1 MMDQKQPNSFSRL
14 ESLIGFDSLEKIK
27 QKRVL
32 ILGIGGVGGYVA
44 EALVRSGISKIVIV
58 DYDIVDITNIN
69 RQIIAL
75 NSTLGK
81 KKVDVL
87 EQRLKD
93 INPELEIKTFDLFFD
108 SKTKDKILDN
118 NLDFIIDCCD
128 SLESKKLI
136 IKEALIRKIDI
147 ISSMGTANKL
157 DPSLLEIVDI
167 RKTYNDPLARK
178 IRKFIK
184 DEKINQKIMV
194 LSSKEVPIKNG
205 KILGSNSFVPSSAGL
220 LIASYVIR
228 KIIK

>member
-1 MMDQKQPNSFSRL
+1 
-14 ESLIGFDSLEKIK
+14 
-27 QKRVL
+27 
-32 ILGIGGVGGYVA
+32 
-44 EALVRSGISKIVIV
+44 
-58 DYDIVDITNIN
+58 
-69 RQIIAL
+69 
-75 NSTLGK
+75 
-81 KKVDVL
+81 
-87 EQRLKD
+87 
-93 INPELEIKTFDLFFD
+93 
-108 SKTKDKILDN
+108 
-118 NLDFIIDCCD
+118 
-128 SLESKKLI
+128 
-136 IKEALIRKIDI
+136 
-147 ISSMGTANKL
+147 MGTANKL

>member
-32 ILGIGGVGGYVA
+32 ILGVGGVGGYVA

-118 NLDFIIDCCD
+118 NFDFIIDCCD

>member
-32 ILGIGGVGGYVA
+32 ILGVGGVGGYVA

-118 NLDFIIDCCD
+118 NFDFIIDCCD

-194 LSSKEVPIKNG
+194 LSSKEVPIKNE

>member
-32 ILGIGGVGGYVA
+32 VLGIGGVGGYVA